1 MDEDG
6 LYCTQR
12 PKGNDETTV
21 EPVTISR
28 AVLEWATEKAGLTPQ
43 SFAELVSTRDT
54 ARARIADGSLTP
66 AQAAKLAKRAR
77 IPFGYLF
84 LSEPPKI
91 KRPSIPDL
99 RQVQNAVPLSEDFYE
114 VLEDVVAKQQWYAE
128 YLSEAGDQPVPFVGK
143 FNKPAASQTAAIVKD
158 MREVL
163 KLEDKDR
170 SSSPD
175 VVAYFSKLSSK
186 AENAGVLVIKTSY
199 VKGATK
205 RGLSEKEFRGFA
217 LSHPTAPLVFVN
229 GKDAEVAALF
239 TLMHELAHIWMGIS
253 GITDLNPKPT
263 NGVERICNAVAG
275 ELLVPEGDFKSRWAG
290 PNDLQQLAS
299 HYRVSR
305 LVIARRALDF
315 GYVDQAFYDSVA
327 QTSKAPKKSG
337 QPSPWVTIPVRNSKR
352 FTRTVVSEAMS
363 GHTLLRDAASLL
375 NVRPDTVVALAKGRV
390 KNG

>member
-1 MDEDG
+1 M
-6 LYCTQR
+6 
-12 PKGNDETTV
+12 

-28 AVLEWATEKAGLTPQ
+28 AVLKWATEKAGLTPQ

-54 ARARIADGSLTP
+54 ARARIASGSLTP
-66 AQAAKLAKRAR
+66 AQAAKLAKKAR

-84 LSEPPKI
+84 LSEPPNI

-99 RQVQNAVPLSEDFYE
+99 RQVQNAIPLSEDFYE

-128 YLSEAGDQPVPFVGK
+128 YLSETGDRPLPFVGK
-143 FNKPAASQTAAIVKD
+143 FNRPAASQTAAIVKD

-186 AENAGVLVIKTSY
+186 AENAGVLVIRTSY

-205 RGLSEKEFRGFA
+205 RGLSEKEFRGFV

-239 TLMHELAHIWMGIS
+239 TLMHELAHIWMGVS
-253 GITDLNPKPT
+253 GITDLNPMPT
-263 NGVERICNAVAG
+263 NGAERICNAVAG
-275 ELLVPEGDFKSRWAG
+275 ELLVPEGDFKNRWAG
-290 PNDLQQLAS
+290 PDDLQQLAN

-327 QTSKAPKKSG
+327 QTSKASKKSG

-352 FTRTVVSEAMS
+352 FTWTVVSEAMS